1 MYFSTK
7 GTSPNLV
14 GNSIPLNQRAC
25 IWYTLQPIF
34 LSKKKQIF
42 WTPWT
47 YIANSRGF
55 FWFRIF
61 YAIILRMI
69 SDACKGVFHGN
80 YYSVISQVFSS
91 RSELIPHLSILSR
104 KIEVQIYARFPKM
117 SDLLGIKEGMS
128 RVRRGFGPIFE
139 FWFVKNYVKF
149 FVEKRLPYS

>member
-1 MYFSTK
+1 MYLIYFT
-7 GTSPNLV
+7 TN
-14 GNSIPLNQRAC
+14 
-25 IWYTLQPIF
+25 F
-34 LSKKKQIF
+34 LSKKNIF
-42 WTPWT
+42 FEHHEHSELSGIFLIP
-47 YIANSRGF
+47 N
-55 FWFRIF
+55 F

-117 SDLLGIKEGMS
+117 SDLLGVKEGMS

-149 FVEKRLPYS
+149 LVEKRLPYS